1 MKKSFVGLTKPVLEY
16 QSLTGLMTKP
26 EKIAIPKKASLF
38 FKGAYSQKN
47 AVLLKIGEKVKTGQK
62 LCLYKDSD
70 EYAVS
75 PVTGTVSLISS
86 YLGNFGQSCA
96 MVTIDTADTEEFD
109 ESFRAVCADPSLDAA
124 RDFLTGA
131 AGSPCFGCFSDPEKK
146 IKTIVVCGTDS
157 DILVETNGYIA
168 ASKSDIITKGVSIL
182 KKITHASTVI
192 VALPKA
198 LVKDAGA
205 IGGASGAEIREI
217 GSEYPSALPLVMIKN
232 VLGQPVPAGKMP
244 EDMGVCFF
252 SAEAVASIGAAFTD
266 GRIPVTKT
274 LTLIRKDLSRVM
286 VEARIGT
293 PIADI
298 FTACGVTVSEKDR
311 IIIGG
316 PMTGVSVYTEE
327 HPVTPDTDAIMV
339 QGSDDVSLVSD
350 YPCINCGECVRI
362 CPMNVPVN
370 MMVRFLEAGQYQ
382 EAADMYDLH
391 CCIECGLCSF
401 VCVSKMPIFQ
411 YIRLAKYELSRI
423 PAAAEEA

>member
-1 MKKSFVGLTKPVLEY
+1 MKKSFIGLTKPVLEY
-16 QSLTGLMTKP
+16 QAPVSLAAKP

-38 FKGAYSQKN
+38 FKGAYSQKD

-86 YLGNFGQSCA
+86 YLGNFGQACA
-96 MVTIDTADTEEFD
+96 MLTIDTADTEEFD
-109 ESFRAVCADPSLDAA
+109 ETFKAVSAAPSLEAA
-124 RDFLTGA
+124 RDFLA
-131 AGSPCFGCFSDPEKK
+131 ACPGKPPIASFFVPDKS
-146 IKTIVVCGTDS
+146 IKTLVVCGTDS
-157 DILVETNGYIA
+157 DILVETNGYVA
-168 ASKSDIITKGVSIL
+168 ASKSDLISKGVSIL
-182 KKITHASTVI
+182 KKIAHASTVI

-205 IGGASGAEIREI
+205 IGGASGAELREI
-217 GSEYPSALPLVMIKN
+217 GSEYPSALPLVMMQN

-266 GRIPVTKT
+266 GIIPVTKT

-298 FTACGVTVSEKDR
+298 FAACGVTVSEKDR

-327 HPVTPDTDAIMV
+327 HPVTPDMDAIMV

-370 MMVRFLEAGQYQ
+370 MLVRFLEAGQYE

-411 YIRLAKYELSRI
+411 YIRLAKFELSRI
-423 PAAAEEA
+423 PVTAEEA